1 MIELNGLMRSWDK
14 EPIHEYTPYSVSHN
28 DVIYSPYS
36 DLNGLARSW
45 DYERPSH
52 YKPYDHRSILSRHDA
67 LIASLQQ
74 QITML
79 TTVLANM
86 TAITDDEIYQI
97 TGVEIDG

>member
-1 MIELNGLMRSWDK
+1 MIELNGLVRSWDN
-14 EPIHEYTPYSVSHN
+14 ESSHEYIPYSVSYN
-28 DVIYSPYS
+28 DVIHNPYS

-45 DYERPSH
+45 DYEHPSH
-52 YKPYDHRSILSRHDA
+52 YKSYDHHSILSRHDA